1 MFEQLAEVIHKRRLV
16 LVTESQE
23 MSRFHAADLNVRK
36 SDHGVPSSL
45 HEGRDCRTSE
55 VSCCSDAETKFP
67 FVHSFCS
74 FAVVVPL
81 SVSFCLSRPI
91 SSSGCSRC
99 TSNWTHSC
107 ASVTISCLSS
117 LSTSNEK
124 DKRASFGAYETGRH
138 VLSRVNTP

>member
-36 SDHGVPSSL
+36 SDHRNQAGVPSSL

-81 SVSFCLSRPI
+81 SVSLSQPADLQQRLQQM
-91 SSSGCSRC
+91 
-99 TSNWTHSC
+99 HQL
-107 ASVTISCLSS
+107 SVFSI
-117 LSTSNEK
+117 NVK
-124 DKRASFGAYETGRH
+124 
-138 VLSRVNTP
+138 